1 MRTRAGGFAL
11 ECRSDYRTS
20 DERVSPAISGASNFK
35 SRFRDYRG
43 GNEAE
48 EKEEEEELKGKHGS
62 AAAGGRF
69 RSDPFPKPES
79 RLSNVNFG
87 RRC

>member
-1 MRTRAGGFAL
+1 MRRARVVV

-43 GNEAE
+43 GNEAYVE
-48 EKEEEEELKGKHGS
+48 RKRGREEELTGKHGS
-62 AAAGGRF
+62 AAAAGGRF
-69 RSDPFPKPES
+69 RSYPFP
-79 RLSNVNFG
+79 
-87 RRC
+87 

>member
-1 MRTRAGGFAL
+1 MPSGKAPRKNKRQGWRVAY

-20 DERVSPAISGASNFK
+20 NELVSPAISGASNFK

-48 EKEEEEELKGKHGS
+48 EEKQLEGKHGS
-62 AAAGGRF
+62 AAAGERF
-69 RSDPFPKPES
+69 RSN
-79 RLSNVNFG
+79 LLL
-87 RRC
+87 